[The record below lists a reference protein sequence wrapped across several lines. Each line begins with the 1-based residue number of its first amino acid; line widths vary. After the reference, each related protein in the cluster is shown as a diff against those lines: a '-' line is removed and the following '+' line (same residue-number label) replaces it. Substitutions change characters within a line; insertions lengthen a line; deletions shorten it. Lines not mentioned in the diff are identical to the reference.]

1 VWQPDFIESKFQTKD
16 AYFQYTEQWQK
27 AGWVRGGIQ
36 DIPFGFEIGNSSAGM
51 ENIERS
57 RYENK
62 TVFNGEKGLGL
73 VAGYTSSAFPLNA
86 KIGWLNGQNQQSVLT
101 DWSATQDPRNFV
113 GRLGFAT
120 AAPDLGLAASG
131 GVSYYFDEKILT
143 DNTNGGSIREFR
155 NDSFVTVTGRFR
167 QDLNTGI
174 LGVDLQGNYAIPHV
188 LGLKLLGEY
197 YQGKIVGNSGSLNI
211 YTGAAPGTILTTGGS
226 GYNAIPDIRNTLGFY
241 VSGIVNPVALLPQ
254 LQLVYRFD
262 YFDPNTDVSG
272 NGIVKAKGFSAT
284 DIAYTTN
291 TIGVNWLVNGNL
303 KVSLFYDFV
312 NNETTNDPALDGW
325 ANGVAKTGLYTAKS
339 DLSKNIDDDALTL
352 RAQVMF

>member
-1 VWQPDFIESKFQTKD
+1 
-16 AYFQYTEQWQK
+16 
-27 AGWVRGGIQ
+27 
-36 DIPFGFEIGNSSAGM
+36 
-51 ENIERS
+51 
-57 RYENK
+57 
-62 TVFNGEKGLGL
+62 
-73 VAGYTSSAFPLNA
+73 
-86 KIGWLNGQNQQSVLT
+86 
-101 DWSATQDPRNFV
+101 V